1 MYVPEACMPN
11 CPGGSAPSAASV
23 LSAFCKRPCLDLRL
37 RLGHR
42 EMPKWRQIRFRVVE
56 PTPRSFAASLRCFE
70 KCIWSISSVM
80 PHGGATSPALA
91 PAAGATT
98 PGATASRSG
107 ILPLKGSRWLM
118 SEGMGWTFTAD
129 EPRASTPGPPPAIV
143 NVDPFCRCVQKASTL
158 ACCCSA
164 VVRFP
169 GR

>member
-1 MYVPEACMPN
+1 
-11 CPGGSAPSAASV
+11 

-80 PHGGATSPALA
+80 PHGGATSPALP
-91 PAAGATT
+91 PAAGATI

-107 ILPLKGSRWLM
+107 MLPLKGSRWLM
-118 SEGMGWTFTAD
+118 SVGMGWTFTAD
-129 EPRASTPGPPPAIV
+129 EPRASTPGPPAAIV

-164 VVRFP
+164 VVRLP